1 MARFRIAYARIN
13 QETNCL
19 CPVQTTFEDFQSTHF
34 LEGEALARACAA
46 GPAGRPVTGSTPP
59 FEVPGMFRRV
69 ELAGFRAAMAE
80 DGARQ
85 DVEPVALFSAWAVAS
100 GPLTR
105 ACFDQ
110 LNDRLESRL
119 KAAGRVDGVY
129 LALHGAMGA
138 TGVRDPESQFIATAS
153 RASGGAPVMVT
164 HDLHANL
171 TEDRVRGSLAV
182 ISYKTNPHRDHFARG
197 HQAGRLLLR
206 ALRGEIR
213 PVTAWRSLPMFLGG
227 GTTLD
232 FLPPML
238 AVYARLH
245 LAERLGTAL
254 SASVNMCHPWNSDP
268 GLGWSTCVTTNGDRD
283 AAERLADSLAEMCW
297 ARKDS
302 LPPVFATAEEAIAE
316 AKSARLARRLGA
328 VVLADASDVV
338 TAGASGE
345 NTALLAALLRQAP
358 ELKSY
363 VPLRAPTTVA
373 EFWARAEGE
382 TVEVTVGGVLDPGH
396 SDPLGLRGSILH
408 KRENPGFKRTI
419 VLVCEGV
426 HVVLTEGPAITIKP
440 DFFTQAGLDPWK
452 ADVLVVK
459 NFFPFRLFFAPMAR
473 KTIYVKTRGATDFD
487 GASGLTF
494 DGPMHPRDTVSD
506 WREADARRR
515 AVV

>member
-19 CPVQTTFEDFQSTHF
+19 CPVQTTFDDFQSTHF
-34 LEGEALARACAA
+34 LEGEVLAGAC
-46 GPAGRPVTGSTPP
+46 GPDGY
-59 FEVPGMFRRV
+59 EVPGMFRRV
-69 ELAGFRAAMAE
+69 ELAGFRAALA
-80 DGARQ
+80 DGDDA
-85 DVEPVALFSAWAVAS
+85 EPVPLFSAWAVAS

-105 ACFDQ
+105 PCFDT
-110 LNDRLESRL
+110 LNDRLEASL
-119 KAAGRVDGVY
+119 KAAGRVDAVY
-129 LALHGAMGA
+129 LALHGAMG
-138 TGVRDPESQFIATAS
+138 VSDLRDPESRFIETAT

-171 TEDRVRGSLAV
+171 TEDRVRGALAV

-197 HQAGRLLLR
+197 RQAGRLLLR
-206 ALRGEIR
+206 ALRGEVK
-213 PVTAWRSLPMFLGG
+213 PVTAWRSLPMYLGG

-232 FLPPML
+232 VLPPML

-254 SASVNMCHPWNSDP
+254 AASVNMCHPWNSDP

-283 AAERLADSLAEMCW
+283 AAERLADALAEMCW
-297 ARKDS
+297 ARKDA
-302 LPPVFATAEEAIAE
+302 LPPVFADARTAIAE
-316 AKSARLARRLGA
+316 AKAARVARKLGA

-345 NTALLAALLRQAP
+345 NTALLRALLEQAP
-358 ELKSY
+358 ELRSY
-363 VPLRAPTTVA
+363 APLRAPHTVA
-373 EFWARAEGE
+373 KLWPRVEGE
-382 TVEVTVGGVLDPGH
+382 TVDVTLGGVLDPAH
-396 SDPLGLRGSILH
+396 SEPFTVRGRVLH
-408 KRENPGFKRTI
+408 KRDNPGFGRTV
-419 VLVCEGV
+419 VLACEGL
-426 HVVLTEGPAITIKP
+426 HVVLTTGPAITIKP

-459 NFFPFRLFFAPMAR
+459 NFFPFRLFFAPLAR

-487 GASGLTF
+487 AAAGLTF
-494 DGPMHPRDTVSD
+494 DGPMHPRDVVGD

-515 AVV
+515 GQVGPSGARVG